1 MKCRGFRMF
10 ASMVRRPVWTST
22 HWRHVLIVEGWHY
35 FFLYYSFSNP
45 KSEWWM
51 PPRPSFLYSLGSFSI
66 FENGYSVQYRL
77 SFQHP
82 QLLGQRHLWRL
93 DATSAHWCSGPPC
106 HVEARSG
113 NLTAKPWSW
122 RSILR
127 SRIDC
132 SYMFKNNLRL
142 FQLCDVIQNAHL
154 DSLRKSIQGYSKHFI
169 MALSARVELWPVPG
183 SRRGK
188 IEIQSKSRGK
198 VLSNWVF
205 QDDIFSFFLGHP

>member
-1 MKCRGFRMF
+1 MDFNALEARFDSRGM
-10 ASMVRRPVWTST
+10 T
-22 HWRHVLIVEGWHY
+22 LL
-35 FFLYYSFSNP
+35 FLYYSFSNP
-45 KSEWWM
+45 KSG
-51 PPRPSFLYSLGSFSI
+51 SLSI

-122 RSILR
+122 WSIPR

-142 FQLCDVIQNAHL
+142 FQLCDVIQNADL
-154 DSLRKSIQGYSKHFI
+154 DPLRKSIQGYSKHFI
-169 MALSARVELWPVPG
+169 MALSARVEFAYG
-183 SRRGK
+183 
-188 IEIQSKSRGK
+188 
-198 VLSNWVF
+198 LSLET
-205 QDDIFSFFLGHP
+205 DAGR